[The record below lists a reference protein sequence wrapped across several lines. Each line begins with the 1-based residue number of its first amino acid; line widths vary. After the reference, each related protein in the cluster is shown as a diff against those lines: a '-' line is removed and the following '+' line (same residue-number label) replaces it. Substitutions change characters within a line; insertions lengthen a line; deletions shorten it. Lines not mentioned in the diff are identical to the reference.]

1 MPRELS
7 VAYLLNLLFADDN
20 KMLRDIVVDTF
31 AFLALLF
38 NGLLIYSLAVNKGSI
53 SELLWF
59 FLVIR
64 EIFGFICFAVMYSQ
78 KWLTPQ
84 RSSFNFWFYVVYF
97 VLLFGFALAELVIMT
112 KHIDDAISGML
123 PLPVFAWFFVVIDW
137 LVVFSIFTMG
147 ICVYDNT
154 VPRFLQPDEL
164 DADEDDIEV

>member
-1 MPRELS
+1 M
-7 VAYLLNLLFADDN
+7 AYLLNLLFADDN

-164 DADEDDIEV
+164 DADEEDIEV

>member
-1 MPRELS
+1 
-7 VAYLLNLLFADDN
+7 
-20 KMLRDIVVDTF
+20 MLRDIVVDTF

-78 KWLTPQ
+78 KWLAPQ

-164 DADEDDIEV
+164 DADEEDIEV

>member
-1 MPRELS
+1 M
-7 VAYLLNLLFADDN
+7 AYLLNLLFADDN

-78 KWLTPQ
+78 KWLAPQ

-164 DADEDDIEV
+164 DADEEDIEV

>member
-1 MPRELS
+1 M
-7 VAYLLNLLFADDN
+7 AYLLNLLFADDN

-53 SELLWF
+53 SDLQWG

-78 KWLTPQ
+78 KWLAPQ
-84 RSSFNFWFYVVYF
+84 RSSFTFRFYVVYF

-154 VPRFLQPDEL
+154 VPRFLQSDEL
-164 DADEDDIEV
+164 DADEDDVEV

>member
-59 FLVIR
+59 FLVIH

-78 KWLTPQ
+78 T
-84 RSSFNFWFYVVYF
+84 
-97 VLLFGFALAELVIMT
+97 
-112 KHIDDAISGML
+112 
-123 PLPVFAWFFVVIDW
+123 
-137 LVVFSIFTMG
+137 
-147 ICVYDNT
+147 
-154 VPRFLQPDEL
+154 
-164 DADEDDIEV
+164 

>member
-1 MPRELS
+1 
-7 VAYLLNLLFADDN
+7 
-20 KMLRDIVVDTF
+20 
-31 AFLALLF
+31 
-38 NGLLIYSLAVNKGSI
+38 
-53 SELLWF
+53 
-59 FLVIR
+59 
-64 EIFGFICFAVMYSQ
+64 
-78 KWLTPQ
+78 
-84 RSSFNFWFYVVYF
+84 VVYF